1 MTEETSL
8 AELRTISLPQ
18 LCDSDRFRCIDRLE
32 AYYRTTQDRAKQYDW
47 DGRFQGYAGEADI
60 QPGWVVPHKM
70 RRPSVR
76 YDLPRIIVKRIT
88 SLLFG
93 TDRFPELSVEGDEL
107 ADDFVRE
114 LARASRLPARMAEA
128 RDLGGACGAV
138 GMSFAFNEGRPCV
151 EVHNAKHCTVLGWA
165 DKAERTVGS
174 VLVAYVYPKRV
185 MRDGKLKLVDCYH
198 VRYFSRTTEIVW
210 DDFPVEVARTDWTT
224 AAKKTVEH
232 GFGFCPFYWIQNT
245 PDSIRD
251 EGEVDY
257 EGLDD
262 TFDELNRLLSA
273 TTKGTRS
280 TVDPTLVMRADPTF
294 NEGTIKTGTSNVIWS
309 PGGAEYLELKG
320 QSQAAAASQIHML
333 RDISLESASVVLASP
348 EKLSGA
354 AQSAAAMRLIYAP
367 MLAAA
372 DIRREQYG
380 ERGIKTVLGGM
391 LKAAKKLLAV
401 PPQVIGEGMD
411 AKIAVPS
418 LDLEPRLVDEKLVPR
433 SPGSRESISLNWNP
447 YFSPTWTDIA
457 QATTA
462 AVAANGGKPILS
474 QRSSVKA
481 VQTLWGVKDVGIELE
496 QIEEDASAAVH
507 RMQES
512 MAAGPDPFGKKDD
525 DETGDEG
532 EPSDD
537 EE

>member
-1 MTEETSL
+1 MTEVETSL

-18 LCDSDRFRCIDRLE
+18 LCDSERFRCIDRVE
-32 AYYRTTQDRAKQYDW
+32 SYYRTTQDQAKTYDW

-93 TDRFPELSVEGDEL
+93 TDRFPELSIEGDEK

-114 LARASRLPARMAEA
+114 LARASRLPARMVEA

-138 GMSFAFNEGRPCV
+138 GMSFAFKRGRPLV
-151 EVHNAKHCTVLGWA
+151 EVHNAKHCTILDWE
-165 DKAERTVGS
+165 DKADRIVGS
-174 VLVAYVYPKRV
+174 VLVAYSYPKRV
-185 MRDGKLKLVDCYH
+185 MREGKVKTVDYYH
-198 VRYFSRTTEIVW
+198 VRYFNRTTEIIW
-210 DDFPVEVARTDWTT
+210 DDFPVEVARTDWTL
-224 AAKKTVEH
+224 APRRDVEH
-232 GFGFCPFYWIQNT
+232 GFGFCPFYWLQNT

-257 EGLDD
+257 EGLGD

-280 TVDPTLVMRADPTF
+280 TVDPTLVMHADPAL
-294 NEGTIKTGTSNVIWS
+294 NDGVVKTGTSNVIWCA
-309 PGGAEYLELKG
+309 GGAEYLELKG
-320 QSQAAAASQIHML
+320 QSQSAAANQIHML
-333 RDISLESASVVLASP
+333 RDISLESASVVLADP

-354 AQSAAAMRLIYAP
+354 AQSAAALRLIYAP

-380 ERGIKTVLGGM
+380 ERGVKALLGGM

-411 AKIAVPS
+411 AKLAVPA
-418 LDLEPRLVDEKLVPR
+418 LDLEPRMVEDKLVPR
-433 SPGSRESISLNWNP
+433 EPGERESITLNWNP
-447 YFSPTWTDIA
+447 YFSPTWKDIA
-457 QATTA
+457 DATK
-462 AVAANGGKPILS
+462 AVVVANGNKPVLS

-481 VQTLWGVKDVGIELE
+481 VQSLWGVKDVDAELE
-496 QIEEDASAAVH
+496 LIEEDADAAVE

-512 MAAGPDPFGKKDD
+512 MAAGPDPFADDKAGNQDEPDD
-525 DETGDEG
+525 DEE
-532 EPSDD
+532 
-537 EE
+537 